1 VTVSWSRSVGLSSEP
16 HGPLPAILLALTFV
30 TGLVDAASFL
40 LLGHVFVANMTG
52 NILFIGFALVGVGG
66 VSLPSVVLATA
77 FFGVGAMTG
86 GRIIARIRH
95 RGRALFIAAIVEAV
109 LLGAAAVVAVG
120 ARVPIGSPTLYVV
133 VALMALA
140 MGARNAVVRWLA
152 VPDMTTTVLTM
163 TLTGVASDSPSG
175 AGAGPRLGRR
185 LTSIA
190 SMLLGGLVG
199 ALAVL
204 HATTL
209 AFVLPPVVLVGV
221 AIAAGLSARSRAA
234 WTRER

>member
-1 VTVSWSRSVGLSSEP
+1 MGLERPRSGPASGRADGCAGDSVDRRTVAAAGRRRLWATRCQRCPDWARRTGQAHDRVTVSWSRSVGLSSEP

-120 ARVPIGSPTLYVV
+120 ARGPNGSP
-133 VALMALA
+133 
-140 MGARNAVVRWLA
+140 
-152 VPDMTTTVLTM
+152 
-163 TLTGVASDSPSG
+163 
-175 AGAGPRLGRR
+175 
-185 LTSIA
+185 
-190 SMLLGGLVG
+190 
-199 ALAVL
+199 
-204 HATTL
+204 
-209 AFVLPPVVLVGV
+209 
-221 AIAAGLSARSRAA
+221 
-234 WTRER
+234 